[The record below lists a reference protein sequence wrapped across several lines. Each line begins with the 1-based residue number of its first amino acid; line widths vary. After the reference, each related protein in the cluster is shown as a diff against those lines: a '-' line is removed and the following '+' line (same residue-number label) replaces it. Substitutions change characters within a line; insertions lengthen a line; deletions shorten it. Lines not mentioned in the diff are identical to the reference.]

1 MPVEVRSPAE
11 WELDCVPGMLSV
23 VIPAHNEEARLAPG
37 VRQIHQ
43 ALAQARIP
51 HEMLVVNDHSTDGTQ
66 RVLEQLAAEIPVLRY
81 LNNSQPNGFGCA
93 VRAGLAA
100 FRGDAVAIVMA
111 DGSDSPD
118 DLVAFYRKLQ
128 EGYECVFG
136 SRFMPGAR
144 VVDYPW
150 PKLAL
155 NRCAN
160 FFIRV
165 LFWTRYNDTSNAF
178 KLYRRSVIAGLQ
190 PLLSCH
196 FNLTVEL
203 PLKAIVRG
211 YSYAVI
217 PTSWFNRTA
226 GVSKFRIKEMGSRYL
241 FIVLYC
247 WLEKHLTRDDYLR
260 HRDRGE
266 RLPSGPAMQP
276 HGRNDAP
283 RLR

>member
-1 MPVEVRSPAE
+1 MRLEARSLAE
-11 WELDCVPGMLSV
+11 WETDCVAGMLSV
-23 VIPAHNEEARLAPG
+23 VIPAHNEEGKIAAT
-37 VRQIHQ
+37 VRQLHD
-43 ALAQARIP
+43 ALSQARIA
-51 HEMLVVNDHSTDGTQ
+51 HEILVVNDNSSDATEA
-66 RVLEQLAAEIPVLRY
+66 VLKQLAGEIPALRY
-81 LNNSQPNGFGCA
+81 LNNPPPNGFGYA
-93 VRAGLAA
+93 VRAGLVA
-100 FRGDAVAIVMA
+100 FRGDAVVIVMA

-118 DLVAFYRKLQ
+118 DVVAFHRKLQ

-136 SRFMPGAR
+136 SRFIRGAK

-155 NRCAN
+155 NRLAN

-165 LFWTRYNDTSNAF
+165 LFLTRYNDMTNAF

-190 PLLSCH
+190 PLLSYH

-217 PTSWFNRTA
+217 PTSWFNRTT
-226 GVSKFRIKEMGSRYL
+226 GVSKFKIKEMGSRYV

-247 WLEKHLTRDDYLR
+247 YLEKYLTREDYRKRFDLR
-260 HRDRGE
+260 E
-266 RLPSGPAMQP
+266 RQLQV
-276 HGRNDAP
+276 R
-283 RLR
+283 

>member
-1 MPVEVRSPAE
+1 MPFEVRSLAE
-11 WELDCVPGMLSV
+11 WEGDCVTGMLSV
-23 VIPAHNEEARLAPG
+23 VIPAHNEEGKLAAN
-37 VRQIHQ
+37 VRQIHE
-43 ALAQARIP
+43 ALSEACIL
-51 HEMLVVNDHSTDGTQ
+51 HEILVVNDNSTDGTED
-66 RVLEQLAAEIPVLRY
+66 VLKQLAGEIAALRY
-81 LNNSQPNGFGCA
+81 LNNLPPNGFGYA

-100 FRGDAVAIVMA
+100 FRGDAVVIMMA

-118 DLVAFYRKLQ
+118 DLVAFHRKLQ

-136 SRFMPGAR
+136 SRFMRGAK
-144 VVDYPW
+144 VIDYPW

-155 NRCAN
+155 NRIAN

-165 LFWTRYNDTSNAF
+165 LFWTRYNDMTNAF

-190 PLLSCH
+190 PLLSYH

-217 PTSWFNRTA
+217 PTAWFNRTA

-247 WLEKHLTRDDYLR
+247 YLEKYLTREDYRKRLDLR
-260 HRDRGE
+260 E
-266 RLPSGPAMQP
+266 RHLQV
-276 HGRNDAP
+276 R
-283 RLR
+283 